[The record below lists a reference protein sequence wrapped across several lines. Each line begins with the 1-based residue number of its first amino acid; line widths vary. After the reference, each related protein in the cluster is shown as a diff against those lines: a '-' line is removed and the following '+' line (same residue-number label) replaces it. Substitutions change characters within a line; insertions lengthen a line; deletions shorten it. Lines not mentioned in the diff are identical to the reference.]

1 MGCIF
6 YTGVK
11 LHPPSPYSFN
21 KPMEYQNQ
29 IQADL
34 EQLITAESLMHVSSP
49 TWAIAVSNES
59 NHSGESPLFVHRLLS
74 PGKVTIFY
82 C

>member
-1 MGCIF
+1 M
-6 YTGVK
+6 K

-21 KPMEYQNQ
+21 KSAEYQNQ

-49 TWAIAVSNES
+49 TWAIAVSHES

-74 PGKVTIFY
+74 PGKVTTSH
-82 C
+82 